1 MNGTDL
7 ARLSIN
13 RATTKHR
20 PLRELVPACAERGIG
35 GIGLWRED
43 IAELGADTSVRMVLD
58 AGLAVTSLCRGGF
71 FTASDPAERRRRRD
85 DNMRAVDEAAAIDT
99 DVLVL
104 VSGGLPDGDT
114 DLIGARTRVVDAIA
128 DLAPY
133 AADRRVRLAIEPL
146 HPMFC
151 SDRCVVST
159 LDQALDI
166 AEAHPADNVGVI
178 VDAYHLWWDQRL
190 PDAIARAGERI
201 AAFQVSDWVTPLPA
215 GVLTGRGMMGDGCIP
230 LRAMRQAVE
239 HAGYTGP
246 IEVEIFDEALWRR
259 PSAEVLDLVVQ
270 RYLAHVAAGQEMTA

>member
-1 MNGTDL
+1 MNRTDL
-7 ARLSIN
+7 QRLSIN

-43 IAELGADTSVRMVLD
+43 IAELGADTAMQVVRD

-85 DNMRAVDEAAAIDT
+85 DNMRAVDEAVAVGT

-104 VSGGLPDGDT
+104 VSGGLPDGDI
-114 DLIGARTRVVDAIA
+114 DLVGARASVAEAIA

-133 AADRRVRLAIEPL
+133 AADRGVRLAIEPL
-146 HPMFC
+146 HPMYC

-166 AEAHPADNVGVI
+166 AEAHPAASVGVI
-178 VDAYHLWWDQRL
+178 VDAYHVWWDPRL

-230 LRAMRQAVE
+230 LQAMRQAVE
-239 HAGYTGP
+239 NAGYTGP
-246 IEVEIFDEALWRR
+246 IEVEIFDEALWRL
-259 PSAEVLDLVVQ
+259 PSSEVLDLVVQ